1 MIFGESPHKIMTAA
15 IRGMGPIKT
24 IAMGKLEV
32 TKSNNIV
39 MKDDDNLTV
48 IADVRGQKPWYIFD
62 PEARFNRVNNNI
74 CETIA
79 LPSSMCYLFYIA
91 FGFC

>member
-1 MIFGESPHKIMTAA
+1 MTAA

-48 IADVRGQKPWYIFD
+48 IADVRGQKPLIKNPGIFLIQKLD
-62 PEARFNRVNNNI
+62 SIEWTIIYAR
-74 CETIA
+74 
-79 LPSSMCYLFYIA
+79 L
-91 FGFC
+91 